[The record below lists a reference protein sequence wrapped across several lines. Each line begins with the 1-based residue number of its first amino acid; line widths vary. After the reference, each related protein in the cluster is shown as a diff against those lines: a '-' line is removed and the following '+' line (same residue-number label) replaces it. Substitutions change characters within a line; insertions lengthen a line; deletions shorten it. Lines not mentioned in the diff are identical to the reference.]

1 MKAAS
6 RRPRRHAARCGLAAS
21 VIVLGVASPSA
32 AQGVPQFDLQVERDT
47 RPRTSVLSNLSVAY
61 RVTVR
66 DRATG
71 GPPDRHVVF
80 AQATNAQGEKTP
92 SFACGHTNDV
102 DSRTPPGVYDCTVIV
117 DHGGAWNFVAVLVE
131 ERTDPRRSPVPL
143 AQATVPFELSTP
155 QVTTD
160 EVPGAEISAS
170 PGDVIL
176 LFGHASVAVGW
187 FVCVALL
194 AALALP
200 GPRRF
205 LSTAGRHGLERRLD
219 LIVKATSVTT
229 GLVVGSGA
237 YLTFTQTAYDAPFSS
252 SAVDAV
258 FALPY
263 GRPYFLALTA
273 KVALYA
279 LMVGAS
285 IPLVLGARR
294 RLLSGADAPASEL
307 TPVDLEPLPVT
318 PPGGGVACDFRL
330 RTALLPALAEET
342 PGGGRFAAVLIVA
355 GGVGVAVCVTILKYL
370 HELIESA
377 RGLL

>member
-1 MKAAS
+1 MTTPGL
-6 RRPRRHAARCGLAAS
+6 PRRHPIRCGLVAS
-21 VIVLGVASPSA
+21 VITLAVASPAA
-32 AQGVPQFDLQVERDT
+32 AQGAPQFDLQVERDT

-61 RVTVR
+61 QVTVR

-71 GPPDRHVVF
+71 RPPDRHVVF
-80 AQATNAQGEKTP
+80 AQATNQQGEKTP

-117 DHGGAWNFVAVLVE
+117 DHGGAWNFVAVLLE
-131 ERTDPRRSPVPL
+131 ERTDPRQSPVPL
-143 AQATVPFELSTP
+143 AQATVAFELSTP

-170 PGDVIL
+170 PRDVVL
-176 LFGHASVAVGW
+176 LFGHASAAVGW
-187 FVCVALL
+187 FGCVALL

-200 GPRRF
+200 GVRRF
-205 LSTAGRHGLERRLD
+205 LSTAGRHHLERRLD
-219 LIVKATSVTT
+219 LIVKATWVTT
-229 GLVVGSGA
+229 GLVVGSGV

-263 GRPYFLALTA
+263 GRPYFLALAA
-273 KVALYA
+273 KIALYA
-279 LMVGAS
+279 VMVGAS

-294 RLLSGADAPASEL
+294 QLLSGADAPAPEL
-307 TPVDLEPLPVT
+307 TSVDLEPIPVA
-318 PPGGGVACDFRL
+318 PPGGGVACDVRV
-330 RTALLPALAEET
+330 RTAPLATVAET
-342 PGGGRFAAVLIVA
+342 AGSGGLGAVLIVA
-355 GGVGVAVCVTILKYL
+355 GATGVAVCVTILKYL

-377 RGLL
+377 RGML

>member
-1 MKAAS
+1 MKTAP
-6 RRPRRHAARCGLAAS
+6 RRPRRHPVRCGLVAS
-21 VIVLGVASPSA
+21 VIVLGVASPAA
-32 AQGVPQFDLQVERDT
+32 AQAVPQFDLQVERDT
-47 RPRTSVLSNLSVAY
+47 RPRTSVVSNLSVAY

-80 AQATNAQGEKTP
+80 AQATNQQGEKTP

-117 DHGGAWNFVAVLVE
+117 DHGGAWNFVAVLLE
-131 ERTDPRRSPVPL
+131 ERTDPRQSPVPL
-143 AQATVPFELSTP
+143 AEATVPFELSTP

-170 PGDVIL
+170 PGDVAL
-176 LFGHASVAVGW
+176 LFGHASAAAGW
-187 FVCVALL
+187 FACVALL

-219 LIVKATSVTT
+219 LIVKATWVTT
-229 GLVVGSGA
+229 GLVLGSGV

-252 SAVDAV
+252 SAIDAV

-294 RLLSGADAPASEL
+294 RLLSGADAPAPEL

-318 PPGGGVACDFRL
+318 RPGGGVACDVRL
-330 RTALLPALAEET
+330 RTAPLPAPAGAPGSGRLA
-342 PGGGRFAAVLIVA
+342 AALIAA
-355 GGVGVAVCVTILKYL
+355 GALGVAVCVTILKYL

>member
-1 MKAAS
+1 MTTTP
-6 RRPRRHAARCGLAAS
+6 RLPRRHPVRCGLVAS
-21 VIVLGVASPSA
+21 VFVLGVASPAA
-32 AQGVPQFDLQVERDT
+32 AQSAPRFDLQVERDT
-47 RPRTSVLSNLSVAY
+47 RPRTSVLSKLSVAY
-61 RVTVR
+61 QVTVR

-80 AQATNAQGEKTP
+80 AQATNQQGEKTP

-117 DHGGAWNFVAVLVE
+117 DHGGAWNFVAVLLE
-131 ERTDPRRSPVPL
+131 ERTDPRQSPVPL

-160 EVPGAEISAS
+160 EVPGAELSAS
-170 PGDVIL
+170 PGDVAL
-176 LFGHASVAVGW
+176 LFGHISAAAGW
-187 FVCVALL
+187 FACVALL

-219 LIVKATSVTT
+219 LIVKATWVAT
-229 GLVVGSGA
+229 GLVLGSGV
-237 YLTFTQTAYDAPFSS
+237 YLTFTQTAYDAPLSS
-252 SAVDAV
+252 SAMDAV

-279 LMVGAS
+279 LMLGAS

-294 RLLSGADAPASEL
+294 RLLSGADASAPEL
-307 TPVDLEPLPVT
+307 TPVDLEPISVT
-318 PPGGGVACDFRL
+318 APGGGVACDVRV
-330 RTALLPALAEET
+330 RTAPLPALAEA
-342 PGGGRFAAVLIVA
+342 PGSGRLGAVMILA
-355 GGVGVAVCVTILKYL
+355 GAMGVAVCVTILKYL
-370 HELIESA
+370 HQLIESA